1 MQQEGNKT
9 MNKPKRLNARQV
21 GDAIYKYSLF
31 IEVIVV
37 FALFQ
42 FLTDGTFMSTRNLSN
57 LMMQGTTCSLI
68 AVTMMLVI
76 VSCNS
81 DLSAGAVLGCIG
93 TITAT
98 LQVNL
103 TWGTGMTIFGALAV
117 GLFLGLWHGYW
128 IAYKKLPAFI
138 VTLATQLVVKG
149 INLLVGNGMAIGPVN
164 PSFAFIGKEY
174 LPNLIFQDAGFND
187 TCLFLTIIFIAV
199 YVFLSV
205 SGERKR
211 IAQGVIQP
219 RWGKTILKITA
230 IAVIAIAVASIFI
243 FYKGFPYAILLLL
256 AVAAVVAYVVQ
267 NTQFGRYV
275 FAIGGNAEA
284 ARMSGI
290 NNEKVIMQIYVLHS
304 IVVSLASIVYL
315 GRVGQAT
322 ATAGTSFEFTAIT
335 GCVVG
340 GTSIVGGRGNVVGA
354 VIGTMLMAALDNGM
368 SLLNMGQ
375 SAQYIVKGLVLM
387 LAIAMDVISRN
398 KKG

>member
-1 MQQEGNKT
+1 
-9 MNKPKRLNARQV
+9 MNKPNRLSARQV
-21 GDAIYKYSLF
+21 GNAIYKHSLI
-31 IEVIVV
+31 IEVIIVLV
-37 FALFQ
+37 LFQ
-42 FLTDGTFMSTRNLSN
+42 ILTDGIFMSTRNLSN
-57 LMMQGTTCSLI
+57 LMMQGATCSLI

-98 LQVNL
+98 MQVNL
-103 TWGTGMTIFGALAV
+103 SMGTGLSIIASLAV
-117 GLFLGLWHGYW
+117 GVVIGLWHGYW

-138 VTLATQLVVKG
+138 VTYGTQLVVKG
-149 INLLVGNGMAIGPVN
+149 ITLLVGGGYAVGPVN
-164 PSFAFIGKEY
+164 DSFAWIGKDY
-174 LPNLIFQDAGFND
+174 LPSLFFKDAAFND
-187 TCLFLTIIFIAV
+187 TSLILTVVLIAV
-199 YVFLSV
+199 YVVMSIT
-205 SGERKR
+205 SEKKR
-211 IAQGVIQP
+211 IAQGVIEP
-219 RWGKTILKITA
+219 NWGKTGLKIAGTS
-230 IAVIAIAVASIFI
+230 ILVFAVASIFI

-256 AVAAVVAYVVQ
+256 IVAAAVAYVVQ

-304 IVVSLASIVYL
+304 VVVSLASMVYL

-375 SAQYIVKGLVLM
+375 HAQYIVKGMVLM

>member
-1 MQQEGNKT
+1 MEKQ
-9 MNKPKRLNARQV
+9 KRLNARRI
-21 GDAIYKYSLF
+21 GDAVYKYSLF
-31 IEVIVV
+31 LEVVIV

-42 FLTDGTFMSTRNLSN
+42 FLTNGTFMSTRNLSN
-57 LMMQGTTCSLI
+57 LMMQGATCSLI

-103 TWGTGMTIFGALAV
+103 AWGTGMTILGALAV

-149 INLLVGNGMAIGPVN
+149 VNLLVGNGMAIGPVN

-174 LPNLIFQDAGFND
+174 LPTLIFHEAGFHD
-187 TCLFLTIIFIAV
+187 TSLLLTVIFITV
-199 YVFLSV
+199 YIALSV

-219 RWGKTILKITA
+219 RWGRTILKI
-230 IAVIAIAVASIFI
+230 AVIAVVAFAVASIFI